1 MAAAR
6 PPAPAPQK
14 GEAQA
19 RAYFWGHEKKN
30 LGKLWYWLGVGASL
44 GGALPAAGQ
53 GPPAPV
59 PELRLLPSPAA
70 IAVTDTFT
78 LGFRLRGEALGAYSD
93 FPDLE
98 GFKKVG
104 RRRTTTT
111 RLVQGRRF
119 SELTVQQGYVPYGEG
134 AASIRPFQLLVNG
147 QTLRYPGGTV
157 RVGPAPAASTAS
169 TASAAPPP
177 AATGDLDQ
185 LFGKPKPARYE
196 ELPDRAYLALEADR
210 AQVFAGEG
218 VRVGLYFYLR
228 PADQALLAFHDFSG
242 QVPLLLRQL
251 RQPTAWE
258 VAAPDA
264 GPAPDTVRRAG
275 QPYLRFRLAENTYYP
290 LTAQPLQFPALALT
304 MTKFRVLKKP
314 EPGVDNRLAT
324 YKTYQAPALAVAVRP
339 LPPAPAGAA
348 AAPVPVG
355 DFRLLE
361 GISRTVFRA
370 GEAFTYSFGVEGR
383 GNLAGVLPPLLRPR
397 PGLDAYGPEVF
408 ETPTADGGRKVFR
421 YRLVARRPGPLPLDS
436 LLQLVFFN
444 PRTARYDTLRPGLRP
459 LVQGSATLPPPPMPS
474 PADDPFYGPALAR
487 ADAELQPLNAF
498 GQARQYAGW
507 VLAGLLVLALGGVA
521 RRWRG

>member
-1 MAAAR
+1 MGLGLVAR
-6 PPAPAPQK
+6 
-14 GEAQA
+14 
-19 RAYFWGHEKKN
+19 
-30 LGKLWYWLGVGASL
+30 
-44 GGALPAAGQ
+44 PAAGQ
-53 GPPAPV
+53 APAAPTSEV
-59 PELRLLPSPAA
+59 RLLPGPAR

-78 LGFRLRGEALGAYSD
+78 LGFRVRGKVTGTGAGTGADAD
-93 FPDLE
+93 FPALE

-111 RLVQGRRF
+111 RQVLGRRF
-119 SELTVQQGYVPYGEG
+119 TELTVRQGYVPYGEG
-134 AASIRPFQLLVNG
+134 EASIRPFELLVNG

-157 RVGPAPAASTAS
+157 RVGPA
-169 TASAAPPP
+169 APPPTPP

-185 LFGKPKPARYE
+185 LFGKPKPALYQ
-196 ELPDRAYLALEADR
+196 ELPDRAYLALETDR
-210 AQVFAGEG
+210 PQVYAGEG
-218 VRVGLYFYLR
+218 ARVGLYFYLR

-324 YKTYQAPALAVAVRP
+324 YKTYQAPALAVAERP